1 MKNLRNSMEIRK
13 IAALLSFYILLF
25 TSSLAQVEINAN
37 DLLSG
42 LVSVAFIIIFII
54 ILLAVGGVIKKPS
67 GRTPWFLIFFI
78 ALIILLFVVPQFIK
92 YPQYFDETS
101 LPKNF
106 REWPLPSYASQIF
119 IMLGL
124 PEGWM
129 YVPAIIYLF
138 ILPFTAIYTLVWAFL
153 QSLGIFADVPS
164 TVNRVLAFIIAF
176 LTIPFGWFVKLV
188 WILFSF
194 MGAWSVVIFAATFI
208 VGIFFRGYGAV
219 GKEYALALKTYESVH
234 NELINKINE
243 LKKRV
248 DELGSDDIERETARL
263 AEKYGALYPK
273 IKDLHAEVLKADT
286 VNAKREKVKNWT
298 LEGEAKS
305 K

>member
-25 TSSLAQVEINAN
+25 ASSLAQVEINVN

-42 LVSVAFIIIFII
+42 LVSLAFIIIFII
-54 ILLAVGGVIKKPS
+54 ILLAVGGVIKRPT
-67 GRTPWFLIFFI
+67 GGAPWFLIFFI
-78 ALIILLFVVPQFIK
+78 ALIILLFVLPQLIQ

-101 LPKNF
+101 LPDNF
-106 REWPLPSYASQIF
+106 REWPLPSYASQVF

-124 PEGWM
+124 PKGWM

-153 QSLGIFADVPS
+153 QSLGIFASVPS

-188 WILFSF
+188 WVLFSF

-208 VGIFFRGYGAV
+208 VGIFCKGA
-219 GKEYALALKTYESVH
+219 T
-234 NELINKINE
+234 
-243 LKKRV
+243 
-248 DELGSDDIERETARL
+248 
-263 AEKYGALYPK
+263 
-273 IKDLHAEVLKADT
+273 T
-286 VNAKREKVKNWT
+286 VYREKAEFERYAKT
-298 LEGEAKS
+298 TERAYKSLIGKLESIKKLPSEDQRRVELDKLMTQYGTELHLAGEAYS
-305 K
+305 KVVTAKEKPTDENINAVIQEIKNKVKI